1 MLTVV
6 DEDMLPATMN
16 CRRKLSLQFRQR
28 LLLVALGEGV
38 SFYDLSLCE
47 LLV

>member
-16 CRRKLSLQFRQR
+16 CGRKLSLQFRQR
-28 LLLVALGEGV
+28 LSLVTLGEGV
-38 SFYDLSLCE
+38 SSYG
-47 LLV
+47 LLL